1 MLKHIGETPS
11 GLSALE
17 VRDVRLTFGGVVAL
31 NDVSLSFR
39 SGVLGLVGP
48 NGAGKSSLLNVLS
61 GFARP
66 ERGSVSY
73 CGRRLERASASARSR
88 LGIGRSFQEPVHVA
102 SMTVRENLMAGAR
115 ADRISAEAAEL
126 VGTLGLEHW
135 FGRDVTGLPYGVRKL
150 LDIGRALIR
159 EPRLLFC
166 DEPLSGLDESE
177 RDNMEGI
184 LAKIA
189 ERGVSLIVVEHDV
202 ARIRRLADRMI
213 ALEAGTKIAEGT
225 PDEVLGDP
233 SVIAAFTGVVDEG
246 EVA

>member
-1 MLKHIGETPS
+1 MLKRIGETPA

-17 VRDVRLTFGGVVAL
+17 VRDVRLAFGGVVAL
-31 NDVSLSFR
+31 NDVSLSFQ

-61 GFARP
+61 GFVRP
-66 ERGSVSY
+66 EKGSVSY
-73 CGRRLERASASARSR
+73 RGRRLERASASARAR
-88 LGIGRSFQEPVHVA
+88 LGIGRSFQEPAHVA
-102 SMTVRENLMAGAR
+102 SMTVRENLMAGVR

-126 VGTLGLEHW
+126 VGTLGLERW
-135 FGRDVTGLPYGVRKL
+135 FGREVTGLPYGVRKL

-202 ARIRRLADRMI
+202 TRIRRLADHMI
-213 ALEAGTKIAEGT
+213 ALEAGTKIAEGA
-225 PDEVLGDP
+225 PDEVLSAP
-233 SVIAAFTGVVDEG
+233 SVIAAFTGAVDEG